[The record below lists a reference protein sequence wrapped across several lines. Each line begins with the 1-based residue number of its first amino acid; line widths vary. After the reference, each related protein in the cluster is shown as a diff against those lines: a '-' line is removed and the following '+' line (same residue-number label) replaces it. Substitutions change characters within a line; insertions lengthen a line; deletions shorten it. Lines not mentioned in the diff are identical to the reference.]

1 MVQCRAKSASPK
13 LMKEEVKEAMKG
25 TVKWFNEKK
34 GYGFIT
40 GDDGADYFV
49 HYTDIVADG
58 FKTLKNGASVE
69 FEVKVGEKGSE
80 ATEVKLLA

>member
-1 MVQCRAKSASPK
+1 
-13 LMKEEVKEAMKG
+13 MKEEVKEAMKG

-49 HYTDIVADG
+49 HYTDIIADG